1 MLFQNLKITVNE
13 MKILLDFDEVINT
26 MTHHWVDTLNCV
38 YGTSVN
44 FDDVSEWD
52 MHKAFPTLTEDEIYN
67 PLHLQTFW
75 NGVEIMPGAK
85 EGIQTL
91 LTQGHEIYIVTSTHP
106 DTIKWKSEWLQREL
120 PEISWSHVI
129 VANNKSL
136 VNGDI
141 LVDDG
146 LHNLYEGNY
155 IKVLFDKPWNRNVD
169 KSKLTDIIHRVHNW
183 DEIVKFIN
191 HFEF

>member
-1 MLFQNLKITVNE
+1 MVNK

-26 MTHHWVDTLNCV
+26 MVSHWVNTLNCV

-44 FDDVSEWD
+44 FEDVNEWD
-52 MHKAFPTLTEDEIYN
+52 MRKAFPTLTEDEIYN

-75 NGVEIMPGAK
+75 NGVEMMPGAK
-85 EGIQTL
+85 EGIQKL
-91 LTQGHEIYIVTSTHP
+91 LFQGHEIYIVTSAHP
-106 DTIKWKSEWLQREL
+106 DTIKWKAEWLQREL
-120 PEISWSHVI
+120 PEIPWSHVI

-136 VNGDI
+136 IKGDV

-146 LHNLYEGNY
+146 LHNLYEGSY

-183 DEIVKFIN
+183 DEIVKLIKELN
-191 HFEF
+191 KI

>member
-1 MLFQNLKITVNE
+1 

-26 MTHHWVDTLNCV
+26 MVHHWVNTLNCV

-52 MHKAFPTLTEDEIYN
+52 MHKAFPALTEDEIYN

-75 NGVEIMPGAK
+75 NGVKIMPGAK
-85 EGIQTL
+85 EGIQAL
-91 LTQGHEIYIVTSTHP
+91 LTQGHEIYIVTSAHP
-106 DTIKWKSEWLQREL
+106 DTIKWKAKWLQREL
-120 PEISWSHVI
+120 QEIPWSNVI
-129 VANNKSL
+129 VSNNKSL
-136 VNGDI
+136 IKGDI

-146 LHNLYEGNY
+146 LHNLYEGSY

-169 KSKLTDIIHRVHNW
+169 KSKLTDIIHRVRNW
-183 DEIVKFIN
+183 DEIIDLIDNLNKVGKIK
-191 HFEF
+191 

>member
-1 MLFQNLKITVNE
+1 

-26 MTHHWVDTLNCV
+26 MTHHWVNTLNCV

-44 FDDVSEWD
+44 FDDVNEWD

-75 NGVEIMPGAK
+75 NGVEIMPGAR

-91 LTQGHEIYIVTSTHP
+91 LTQGHEIYIVTSAHP
-106 DTIKWKSEWLQREL
+106 DTIKWKAEWLQREL
-120 PEISWSHVI
+120 PEIPWSNVI

-136 VNGDI
+136 IEGDI

-146 LHNLYEGNY
+146 LHNLYEGSY

-183 DEIVKFIN
+183 DEIIKLIEELN
-191 HFEF
+191 KIK